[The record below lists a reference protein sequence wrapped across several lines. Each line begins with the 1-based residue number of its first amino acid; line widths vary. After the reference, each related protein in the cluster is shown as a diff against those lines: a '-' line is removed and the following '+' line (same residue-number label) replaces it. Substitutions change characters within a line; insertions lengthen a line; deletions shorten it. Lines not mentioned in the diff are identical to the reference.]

1 MIKKLIPG
9 IIVLSVSISAVV
21 GATMLKPMLED
32 TVRTLPLNVQMAIAA
47 VGLLFFVAFVIV
59 VFYRTRSAEQSTSDQ
74 KVVTARSKPQTQ
86 SVNTPPTSVPQT
98 EVVNLPRK
106 KARTVPER
114 PVYAADRLPEDV
126 NAVINY
132 ILEHRL
138 PWHLEV
144 VAEVGEFEDLIH
156 RDTDQEMWLQLAGAM
171 NSDVASTYEC
181 LSAMLDHPAC
191 QNAVAVAILHK
202 LGVAYYFTEARGTPL
217 DSTDG
222 GRVILKIIERNVRV
236 GFPCDGV
243 GDAKWV
249 DRAKLLK
256 ELTAVAD
263 PDVSGVAPLVSLVA
277 QKLSGPKPRE
287 RYFMDESSVSKV
299 LPPWEGDDIQDRVS

>member
-1 MIKKLIPG
+1 LAP
-9 IIVLSVSISAVV
+9 
-21 GATMLKPMLED
+21 
-32 TVRTLPLNVQMAIAA
+32 NVQLTIAA
-47 VGLLFFVAFVIV
+47 FGLLFFAAFVVV
-59 VFYRTRSAEQSTSDQ
+59 VFYRTRSAEPSTSGQ
-74 KVVTARSKPQTQ
+74 KVVAAPPMPQAQ
-86 SVNTPPTSVPQT
+86 SINTPPTSLPRA

-106 KARTVPER
+106 EARTVPEQPEYATEGL
-114 PVYAADRLPEDV
+114 PVDV
-126 NAVINY
+126 NAVIHY

-138 PWHLEV
+138 PWNLED
-144 VAEVGEFEDLIH
+144 VAEVGEFEDLI
-156 RDTDQEMWLQLAGAM
+156 RRNADQEMWLQLAGAM
-171 NSDVASTYEC
+171 NSDVASTYES

-217 DSTDG
+217 ESTDG
-222 GRVILKIIERNVRV
+222 GRVILKIIERNMRS
-236 GFPCDGV
+236 GFPCDGI

-256 ELTAVAD
+256 ELTAIPD

-277 QKLSGPKPRE
+277 QKLSGPMPRE
-287 RYFMDESSVSKV
+287 RYFMDESSVSKI